1 VKRQREQAKREKAA
15 EKAAR
20 KEQRKG
26 DKGGLDDI
34 DMDNIV
40 REGVITE

>member
-20 KEQRKG
+20 KEQRKNE
-26 DKGGLDDI
+26 KGGIDDI
-34 DMDNIV
+34 DMDEIV
-40 REGVITE
+40 REGVIRD